1 MKNNFELK
9 YSPEFLNDFENINN
23 YIKYELNNVI
33 AGDNLISKVEK
44 EIKSRLKNPLGYQA
58 YKTKAGNTY
67 YRIYINNYI
76 IFYTVSNNEMK
87 VRRFIYAKRDLDKLI

>member
-9 YSPEFLNDFENINN
+9 YSPEFLNDFEN
-23 YIKYELNNVI
+23 
-33 AGDNLISKVEK
+33 
-44 EIKSRLKNPLGYQA
+44 
-58 YKTKAGNTY
+58 
-67 YRIYINNYI
+67 INNYI